1 MSSITRTLGGLLGW
15 IDARFPLSQTWN
27 HHLAKY
33 YVGKNFNNWYYTGS
47 LALLIM
53 AIMIVSG
60 IWLSMVYIPTAEQAF
75 ASVEFIMRD
84 VEWGWLIRYIHAV
97 GGSVFFII
105 VYLHIYRGMLYGSY
119 KNPRELI
126 WIVGMLIYFTM
137 MGIGVTGYM
146 LPWGQ
151 MSYWALQVVIS
162 MFGAIPIYG
171 EDLALWVRGDYVVS
185 GVTLTRF
192 YALHAC
198 AFPLILIGLVV
209 VHLIALHEVGS
220 NNPDGIEIKAN
231 KDANGVPLDGI
242 PFHPYYSVKDL
253 VGFVV
258 FLIIYSAIIFFAPDM
273 YGWFLE
279 GINFVP
285 ANPLITPEHIVPN
298 WYFTAYYA
306 ILRAIPDKLI
316 GVIAMV
322 LASSMFIFLPWLDRS
337 PVKSIRYRGWKYR
350 TALMAFTI
358 SFIALSWLG
367 TQLATPVYVWM
378 ARFFTLVYFG
388 FFFLMP
394 FYTSTDNDK
403 PVPDRIPSS

>member
-1 MSSITRTLGGLLGW
+1 MNSVTRKLGGLLDW

-27 HHLAKY
+27 YHLAKY
-33 YVGKNFNNWYYTGS
+33 YAPKNFNNWYYTGS

-53 AIMIVSG
+53 AIMIISG
-60 IWLSMVYIPTAEQAF
+60 IWLAMVYIPSAEQAF

-84 VEWGWLIRYIHAV
+84 VEWGWLLRYIHAV
-97 GGSVFFII
+97 GGSLFFII

-119 KNPRELI
+119 KKPRELV
-126 WIVGMLIYFTM
+126 WIVGMLIYFVL

-151 MSYWALQVVIS
+151 MSYWALQVVVS
-162 MFGAIPIYG
+162 MSGAIPVFG
-171 EDLALWVRGDYVVS
+171 DDLALWLRGDYVVS

-192 YALHAC
+192 YALHVC

-258 FLIIYSAIIFFAPDM
+258 FLIIYSAIVFFAPDM

-285 ANPLITPEHIVPN
+285 ANPLVTPEHIVPN

-350 TALMAFTI
+350 TALIAFTI
-358 SFIALSWLG
+358 SFLALSWLG
-367 TQLATPVYVWM
+367 TQLATPLYVWM